1 MRAEIEYGTNMTWM
15 DNWRKNNEAGT
26 KDFRYI
32 QDGIEYRIYQM
43 YQNFWGTAQRNQGQT
58 KWAKTNFSG
67 HFWTFESHLRAL
79 KEFLQ

>member
-43 YQNFWGTAQRNQGQT
+43 YQNF
-58 KWAKTNFSG
+58 
-67 HFWTFESHLRAL
+67 
-79 KEFLQ
+79 